1 MSLYNIADINVC
13 MHLRYEKTLKCAE
26 KYLIYENY
34 LPDISVKA
42 TDEQLKKAIEKFG
55 TDKYIDEFEYVIV
68 GNEFYR
74 QLLNF
79 GGMMLHSSC
88 VSVEGKAYLFS
99 AKSGTGKS
107 THTKL
112 WLQLLGDK
120 AVILN
125 DDKPALRFIEGAV
138 YAYGT
143 PFSGKEPINENTR
156 AKVGGI
162 CFIERAEKNSIHRLS
177 VAEAIPLILEQTP
190 LKLAREEMDLLLSVM
205 DKILK
210 TVPVYKLYCNMDV
223 SAAELSYNTMKS
235 GEANG

>member
-1 MSLYNIADINVC
+1 MALYNIADLNVC
-13 MHLRYEKTLKCAE
+13 MELRYEKTIKRAE
-26 KYLIYENY
+26 KYLINENN
-34 LPDISVKA
+34 LPDITVNA
-42 TDEQLKKAIEKFG
+42 TDEQLKMAVEKFG
-55 TDKYIDEFEYVIV
+55 TDKYIDEYEYVIV
-68 GNEFYR
+68 GNEFHHR
-74 QLLNF
+74 LLEF

-112 WLQLLGDK
+112 WLELLGDK

-125 DDKPALRFIEGAV
+125 DDKPALRYMDDTV

-143 PFSGKEPINENTR
+143 PFSGKDPINQNTR

-162 CFIERAEKNSIHRLS
+162 CFIERSENNSIHRLS

-190 LKLAREEMDLLLSVM
+190 LKLARKEMDLLLSVM

>member
-1 MSLYNIADINVC
+1 MAIYNIADLNVC
-13 MHLRYEKTLKCAE
+13 MDLRYEKTLKRAE
-26 KYLIYENY
+26 KYLINENIS
-34 LPDISVKA
+34 PDISVKA
-42 TDEQLKKAIEKFG
+42 TDEQLKKTVDRFG
-55 TDKYIDEFEYVIV
+55 TDKFIDEFEYVIV

-74 QLLNF
+74 KLLNF

-88 VSVEGKAYLFS
+88 VSVDSTAYLFS

-112 WLQLLGDK
+112 WLELLGDK
-120 AVILN
+120 AVIIN
-125 DDKPALRFIEGAV
+125 DDKPALRHIDGAV

-143 PFSGKEPINENTR
+143 PFSGKDPINQNIR

-162 CFIERAEKNSIHRLS
+162 CFIERAEKNSIHRLT
-177 VAEAIPLILEQTP
+177 VLEAIPLILEQTP
-190 LKLAREEMDLLLSVM
+190 LKLSEKEMDLLLTVM
-205 DKILK
+205 DEILK

-223 SAAELSYNTMKS
+223 SAAELSYSTMKS